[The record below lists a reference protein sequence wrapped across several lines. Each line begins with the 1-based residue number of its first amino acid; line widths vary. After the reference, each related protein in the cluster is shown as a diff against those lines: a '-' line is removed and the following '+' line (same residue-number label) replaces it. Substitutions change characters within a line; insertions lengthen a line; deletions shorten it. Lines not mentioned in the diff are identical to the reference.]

1 MNRKEF
7 KYDAF
12 ISYRHAELDSF
23 VAELLHKQ
31 LESFKVPRLADKEV
45 RETGKQGIKRV
56 FRDKDELPLAGN
68 LSAPITEAL
77 KESEFLI
84 VICSPRT
91 MESLWVQ
98 REIETFL
105 EYRDASH
112 ILAVLIEGEPS
123 EAFPP
128 QLCKMKQKVVAEDGT
143 VTYEEKEVEPLAAD
157 VRGSSRKEIRVKM
170 KEELLR
176 MAAPMLGCE
185 YDDLKQRHRERKI
198 KRLLVTFAAAGS
210 ICLAFGAFS
219 TYQALRI
226 RRQSRQIQAQT
237 EDLKALQS
245 KSLSNS
251 AIGVY
256 EDGDKIGGLLIALAG
271 IPEDLEEPERPI
283 VAESTAALAK
293 ILQVYENESN
303 YEPHLMLAHDTIT
316 ETSALNVD
324 GTILVSRDQL
334 GQLYSWDVD
343 NGEMLAKTED
353 PVEIGWKENLAFLDE
368 TTIICG
374 GEKGIA
380 CMDARDFT
388 IKWSV
393 GDVSV
398 SRLVLSQDRTMAA
411 SAEGTAISIY
421 NTATG
426 KVMETYTN
434 AKYAGMGNCMRFS
447 PDGNYFAA
455 SLTSFF
461 EEGKGKGILFR
472 TSDWKTVWTC
482 ETEFTSLDEIF
493 PTNEGECYVL
503 SYDRSMLG
511 EFGMTM
517 NQNLTCFHPDGTV
530 GFTIEGMM
538 AISSP
543 IQSMGENIVYADG
556 SSICIV
562 SGKDGSILREIH
574 YNSSICSVEVMEDNN
589 TVVVGLSDGSLIASI
604 VKDKDVLNRQYM
616 EGGDYRMRH
625 VHHYQHKII
634 EEPMSSN
641 KIFIYKNALGS
652 KAEPVVRADTVVY
665 DVEATS
671 DNELL
676 LVYTNDLLTAYQSD
690 GQKEIYHFKPGDTI
704 EEIILLE
711 EENRFLL
718 IERNEIEAYQLSD
731 GRPLERV
738 KMYSGFYYQLEN
750 KLFTVNK
757 DGKLAAYNMKDLE
770 QVTVYDT
777 DALIQG
783 YLSGDEKTLIGIS
796 QDKTGFSY
804 DMEAK
809 VRREL
814 GWSGDM
820 LAANG
825 QGTKYLV
832 ADVSTNQ
839 VSIYPFDGTEPE
851 ASIEIKADFI
861 KAAGFSPDG
870 KMLFIS
876 LKDDSTKIYKTA
888 GLTLIK
894 TIENTPDINKWDKA
908 SADNMELL
916 YDKEGHTGYLFND
929 NMELLYQMPGFKKMS
944 GDGTTI
950 YSSSTSIVF
959 SFPVYNLQML
969 VEEAREML
977 NGRELT
983 QEEKRQYYVN

>member
-1 MNRKEF
+1 MNQKEF

-31 LESFKVPRLADKEV
+31 LESFRVPKLADKKV
-45 RETGKQGIKRV
+45 KETGKQGIKRV
-56 FRDKDELPLAGN
+56 FRDKEELPLAGN

-91 MESLWVQ
+91 IESLWVQ

-128 QLCKMKQKVVAEDGT
+128 QLCKVKQKVVSEDGT
-143 VTYEEKEVEPLAAD
+143 VTYEEKTVEPLAAD
-157 VRGSSRKEIRVKM
+157 VRGSTKKEIKDKM

-198 KRLLVTFAAAGS
+198 KRLLAIFATAGS
-210 ICLAFGAFS
+210 ICLIFGAFS

-226 RRQSRQIQAQT
+226 QKQSRQIQAQAQ
-237 EDLKALQS
+237 DLKALQS
-245 KSLSNS
+245 KSLSTS

-256 EDGDKIGGLLIALAG
+256 EDGDKIGGLLIAMAG
-271 IPEDLEEPERPI
+271 IPENLEEPDRPI

-303 YEPHLMLAHDTIT
+303 YAPHLMLAHDTIT

-343 NGEMLAKTED
+343 NGEVLARMED
-353 PVEIGWKENLAFLDE
+353 PVEIDWKENLVFIDE

-374 GEKGIA
+374 GNKGLA
-380 CMDARDFT
+380 CMDARDFSM
-388 IKWSV
+388 KWSV
-393 GDVSV
+393 PDVAV
-398 SRLVLSQDRTMAA
+398 SRLVLSDDRTMAA
-411 SAEGTAISIY
+411 SAEGTTISIY
-421 NTATG
+421 NTETG
-426 KVMETYTN
+426 KVIGSYAN
-434 AKYAGMGNCMRFS
+434 ARYAGMGNTMSFS

-455 SLTSFF
+455 SLTSFLD
-461 EEGKGKGILFR
+461 EGKGKGILFT
-472 TSDWKTVWTC
+472 TSDWKTVWMC
-482 ETEFTSLDEIF
+482 ETEFTSLDEIS

-503 SYDRSMLG
+503 SYDRNMLG

-517 NQNLTCFHPDGTV
+517 NQNLTCFNQDGTV
-530 GFTIEGMM
+530 RFTIEGMM

-543 IQSMGENIVYADG
+543 IQVMGESIVYANG
-556 SSICIV
+556 SSMCIV
-562 SGKDGSILREIH
+562 SRKDGSILREIH
-574 YNSSICSVEVMEDNN
+574 YNSSVCNVEVLEENN
-589 TVVVGLSDGSLIASI
+589 TVVVGLLDGSVIASI
-604 VKDKDVLNRQYM
+604 IKDKDVLNRQYM

-625 VHHYQHKII
+625 VHHYRHKII
-634 EEPMSSN
+634 EEPVSSN
-641 KIFIYKNALGS
+641 KIYVYKNALGS
-652 KAEPVVRADTVVY
+652 KALPIVRANTTVY

-671 DNELL
+671 DNELI
-676 LVYTNDLLTAYQSD
+676 LVYTNDLITAYRSN
-690 GQKEIYHFKPGDTI
+690 GQKEMYHFKPDDTVV
-704 EEIILLE
+704 EIIMLE

-718 IERNEIEAYQLSD
+718 IERNGVEAYQLSD
-731 GRPLERV
+731 GRPLEQAE
-738 KMYSGFYYQLEN
+738 MNSGFYYQHEN

-757 DGKLAAYNMKDLE
+757 ESKLAAYNMRDLE

-783 YLSGDEKTLIGIS
+783 YLSGDEKTIVGIS
-796 QDKTGFSY
+796 ADKTGFSY
-804 DMEAK
+804 DIETK
-809 VRREL
+809 TRSEL
-814 GWSGDM
+814 GWSGE
-820 LAANG
+820 LLVTNE
-825 QGTKYLV
+825 QGTKYFV
-832 ADVSTNQ
+832 ADAYTNQ
-839 VSIYPFDGTEPE
+839 ASIYPFDGTEPE
-851 ASIEIKADFI
+851 ASMEIKADFI

-870 KMLFIS
+870 KKLFIS
-876 LKDDSTKIYKTA
+876 LKDDSTKIYRTA

-916 YDKEGHTGYLFND
+916 YNKEGHMGYLFND
-929 NMELLYQMPGFKKMS
+929 NMELLYKIPEFKKMS
-944 GDGTTI
+944 EDGTRI
-950 YSSSTSIVF
+950 YSSSISTVL

-969 VEEAREML
+969 VEEARKML

>member
-1 MNRKEF
+1 MNRKVF

-31 LESFKVPRLADKEV
+31 LENFKVPKLADKEV
-45 RETGKQGIKRV
+45 KETGKQGIKRV

-91 MESLWVQ
+91 IESVWVQ

-128 QLCKMKQKVVAEDGT
+128 QLCKIKQKVMAEDGA
-143 VTYEEKEVEPLAAD
+143 VTYEEKTVEPLAAD
-157 VRGSSRKEIRVKM
+157 VRGSSRKEIKTRM

-210 ICLAFGAFS
+210 ICLIFGAFS

-226 RRQSRQIQAQT
+226 QKQSIQIQAQT

-256 EDGDKIGGLLIALAG
+256 EDGDKIGGLLIAMAG
-271 IPEDLEEPERPI
+271 VPEDLEEPERPV

-293 ILQVYENESN
+293 ILQVYENESS
-303 YEPHLMLAHDTIT
+303 YAPHLMLAHDTIT
-316 ETSALNVD
+316 ETSALNTD

-343 NGEMLAKTED
+343 NGEILARAED
-353 PVEIGWKENLAFLDE
+353 PVEIDWKENLVFIDE

-380 CMDARDFT
+380 CMDARDFS

-393 GDVSV
+393 SDVSV
-398 SRLVLSQDRTMAA
+398 SRLVLSEDRTMAA
-411 SAEGTAISIY
+411 SAEGTVISIY

-426 KVMETYTN
+426 KVMGSYSN
-434 AKYAGMGNCMRFS
+434 ARYAGMGNAMGFS

-461 EEGKGKGILFR
+461 EEGKGKCILMT
-472 TSDWKTVWTC
+472 TSDWKTVWMC
-482 ETEFTSLDEIF
+482 ETEFTSLEEIF
-493 PTNEGECYVL
+493 PADQGECYVL
-503 SYDRSMLG
+503 SYDRNMLG

-517 NQNLTCFHPDGTV
+517 NQNLTCFNQDGTV
-530 GFTIEGMM
+530 RFVIEGMM
-538 AISSP
+538 SISSP
-543 IQSMGENIVYADG
+543 IQVMDESIVYANG

-562 SGKDGSILREIH
+562 SRKDGSILREIH
-574 YNSSICSVEVMEDNN
+574 YNNSICSVEVMEENN
-589 TVVVGLSDGSLIASI
+589 TVVVGLSDGSVIAGI
-604 VKDKDVLNRQYM
+604 IKDKDVLNRQYM

-625 VHHYQHKII
+625 VHHYRHKII
-634 EEPMSSN
+634 EEPMGSN

-652 KAEPVVRADTVVY
+652 KAEPIVRADTVVY

-676 LVYTNDLLTAYQSD
+676 LVYTSDLITAYRSN
-690 GQKEIYHFKPGDTI
+690 GQKEVYHFKPKDTVA
-704 EEIILLE
+704 EIILLE

-718 IERNEIEAYQLSD
+718 IERNGIEAYQLSD
-731 GRPLERV
+731 GRPLERAE
-738 KMYSGFYYQLEN
+738 MYSGFYYQREN
-750 KLFTVNK
+750 ELFTVNK
-757 DGKLAAYNMKDLE
+757 EGKLVAHNMRDLG

-783 YLSGDEKTLIGIS
+783 YVSGDEKTVIGIS
-796 QDKTGFSY
+796 TDKTGFMY
-804 DMEAK
+804 DM
-809 VRREL
+809 
-814 GWSGDM
+814 
-820 LAANG
+820 
-825 QGTKYLV
+825 
-832 ADVSTNQ
+832 
-839 VSIYPFDGTEPE
+839 
-851 ASIEIKADFI
+851 KA
-861 KAAGFSPDG
+861 
-870 KMLFIS
+870 
-876 LKDDSTKIYKTA
+876 
-888 GLTLIK
+888 
-894 TIENTPDINKWDKA
+894 
-908 SADNMELL
+908 
-916 YDKEGHTGYLFND
+916 
-929 NMELLYQMPGFKKMS
+929 
-944 GDGTTI
+944 
-950 YSSSTSIVF
+950 
-959 SFPVYNLQML
+959 
-969 VEEAREML
+969 
-977 NGRELT
+977 
-983 QEEKRQYYVN
+983 KRQYYVN

>member
-31 LESFKVPRLADKEV
+31 LESFKVPRLADKEI
-45 RETGKQGIKRV
+45 RESGKQGIKRV
-56 FRDKDELPLAGN
+56 FRDRDELPLAGN

-91 MESLWVQ
+91 IESLWVQ

-143 VTYEEKEVEPLAAD
+143 ITYEEKTVEPLAAD
-157 VRGSSRKEIRVKM
+157 VRGSSRKEIKAKM

-198 KRLLVTFAAAGS
+198 KRLLVTFAVAGS

-226 RRQSRQIQAQT
+226 QRQSRQIQAQA

-271 IPEDLEEPERPI
+271 IPENLEEPERPI

-303 YEPHLMLAHDTIT
+303 YAPHLMLAHDTIT

-353 PVEIGWKENLAFLDE
+353 PAEIDWKENLAFVDE

-374 GEKGIA
+374 GEKGLV

-398 SRLVLSQDRTMAA
+398 SRLVLSQDRTMIA

-434 AKYAGMGNCMRFS
+434 ARYAAMGNCMRFS

-472 TSDWKTVWTC
+472 TSDWKTIWTC

-503 SYDRSMLG
+503 SYDRSTLSD
-511 EFGMTM
+511 FGMTM
-517 NQNLTCFHPDGTV
+517 NQSLTRFQPDGTV

-538 AISSP
+538 AISS

-562 SGKDGSILREIH
+562 SGKDGSILREMH
-574 YNSSICSVEVMEDNN
+574 YNSSICSLEVMENNN
-589 TVVVGLSDGSLIASI
+589 TVVVGLSDGSVIASI

-616 EGGDYRMRH
+616 EGGDYRMSH
-625 VHHYQHKII
+625 IHHYKHKII
-634 EEPMSSN
+634 EEPVSSN

-652 KAEPVVRADTVVY
+652 KAQPIVKADASVY
-665 DVEATS
+665 DVESTA

-690 GQKEIYHFKPGDTI
+690 GQKELYHFKPEDII

-718 IERNEIEAYQLSD
+718 IERNGIEAYQLSD
-731 GRPLERV
+731 GRPLERA
-738 KMYSGFYYQLEN
+738 KMYSSFYYQHEN

-757 DGKLAAYNMKDLE
+757 EGKLAAYNMKDLE

-777 DALIQG
+777 DAVIQG

-804 DMEAK
+804 DIETK
-809 VRREL
+809 TRSEL
-814 GWSGDM
+814 GWSGE
-820 LAANG
+820 LLVTNE

-832 ADVSTNQ
+832 ADVSANQ
-839 VSIYPFDGTEPE
+839 VSIYPFDGTKPE
-851 ASIEIKADFI
+851 ASIEIKANFI

-870 KMLFIS
+870 KMLFVS
-876 LKDDSTKIYKTA
+876 LRDGCTKIYKTD
-888 GLTLIK
+888 GLALIK
-894 TIENTPDINKWDKA
+894 TVENTPNVDKWDKV

-916 YDKEGHTGYLFND
+916 YNKAGNIGYLFNE
-929 NMELLYQMPGFKKMS
+929 NMELLYRIPGFKKMS
-944 GDGTTI
+944 EDGTKI
-950 YSSSTSIVF
+950 YSSSISTVL

-983 QEEKRQYYVN
+983 EDEKRQYYVN